1 MLQWMKL
8 STFLRLLPRN
18 DRSERIMGIQTP
30 TPPKEKADRRTDA
43 ATTRRL
49 KMIKARNKRI
59 SLIAITL
66 SLCVVVLAGI
76 LTGAYFL
83 FLHRPQDDG
92 KILPN
97 VYVGGVNIGSLSR
110 DDAKTVIQLTLIPT
124 LTGED
129 MQVKLP
135 NDTLRLSPSDI
146 GISLDIDD
154 LVDAA
159 YTYGRTGSKVEQSI
173 KRVQAE
179 NREYHLALLPY
190 LNIDL
195 DYVWNA
201 VKTFCN
207 HYQADLIEPSVQITG
222 ERPVYGQANGTSV
235 QHQTLTVTMGSPK
248 SDLSPDAIYARILD
262 GYSMMDLELEYEAP
276 IIVEPQRPNAQEIF
290 DEYCQLPKD
299 AVMDKNSF
307 EIIPEEYGYGF
318 PVESLQRMI
327 DTAEFGQVIEITMGF
342 LLPDITENAL
352 NTNLFKDTLS
362 SYVSYCN
369 DGSNK
374 NRDANLQLSCEAIN
388 GYVIKVGESFD
399 FNKILGPRTT
409 DRGYRNAPIYSGST
423 SSNIGG
429 GINQTASALYYC
441 ALQAGLT
448 IDERHAHRYAVTYT
462 PLGTDASITYG
473 AENLVFTNNTSAP
486 IRILATAEGSTV
498 SITFQGTD
506 TSDYTLKFETAVIET
521 FAPTTVYQYMVK
533 DNAFGYVNGQVT
545 QTSQVGYSTELYIC
559 LYDKQTGELVER
571 RLLETARYESRDRIV
586 IRIESGDPEE
596 SL

>member
-1 MLQWMKL
+1 
-8 STFLRLLPRN
+8 
-18 DRSERIMGIQTP
+18 MGTQTP
-30 TPPKEKADRRTDA
+30 TPPKEKTDRRADA

-66 SLCVVVLAGI
+66 SLCVVLLAGI

-97 VYVGGVNIGSLSR
+97 VYVGGINIGSLSR
-110 DDAKTVIQLTLIPT
+110 EDAKTVIQLTLIPT

-129 MQVKLP
+129 MVVKLP
-135 NDTLRLSPSDI
+135 NDTLCLSPTDT

-154 LVDAA
+154 LVDTA
-159 YTYGRTGSKVEQSI
+159 YAYGRTGSRVEQSI
-173 KRVQAE
+173 RRAQAE

-201 VKTFCN
+201 TKNFCN
-207 HYQADLIEPSVQITG
+207 LYQTDLIEPSVQITG
-222 ERPVYGQANGTSV
+222 ERPVYGQNNGVPV
-235 QHQTLTVTMGSPK
+235 QHQTLTVIMGAAK
-248 SDLSPDAIYARILD
+248 SVLSPDAIYAHILD
-262 GYSMMDLELEYEAP
+262 GYSIMDLELEYEAP

-290 DEYCQLPKD
+290 DKHCQLPKD
-299 AVMDKNSF
+299 AVMDRNSF

-318 PVESLQRMI
+318 PVESLQRLI
-327 DTAEFGQVIEITMGF
+327 DQAEFGEVIQISMGF

-362 SYVSYCN
+362 SYVSKCN
-369 DGSNK
+369 DGTNK
-374 NRDANLQLSCEAIN
+374 NRDTNLQLSCEAIN

-399 FNKILGPRTT
+399 FNKVLGPRTT

-448 IDERHAHRYAVTYT
+448 IDERHAHRYAVSYT

-506 TSDYTLKFETAVIET
+506 TADYMLKFEASVIEV
-521 FAPTTVYQYMVK
+521 FEPSTVYQHMVK
-533 DNAFGYVNGQVT
+533 DNAYNYVDGQVT
-545 QTSQVGYSTELYIC
+545 QTSQVGYSIELYIC

-586 IRIESGDPEE
+586 IKIETGDPEDNQ
-596 SL
+596 